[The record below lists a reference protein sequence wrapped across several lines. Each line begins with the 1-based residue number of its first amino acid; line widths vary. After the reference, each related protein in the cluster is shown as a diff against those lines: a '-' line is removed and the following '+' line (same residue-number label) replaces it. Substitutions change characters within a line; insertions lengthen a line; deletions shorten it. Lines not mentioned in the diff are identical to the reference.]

1 MSTIFDKFMDAIV
14 NDPVTSQRFISDLLD
29 YPWLI
34 TGRENERRIIKQYAS
49 PQQQERYAYLLMQR
63 LLK

>member
-1 MSTIFDKFMDAIV
+1 MGTIFDKIMDAIT
-14 NDPVTSQRFISDLLD
+14 NDPVKFQRFISNLLD

-34 TGRENERRIIKQYAS
+34 TGGENESRIIKQYTS

-63 LLK
+63 LLQ